1 MPNASRD
8 AIAPIRRSRTDL
20 NRTKVVTVVFCLV
33 VLPALLLFLA
43 MRPAIAASPKPY
55 NELQFAPLPPLK
67 LPPYEQF
74 TLKNGMK
81 VFLMENHELPLVE
94 GTLLVKTG
102 SRNEQGTQTGLAS
115 ITGSVMRSGGTT
127 QHPANVLNE
136 LLEQKAADRKSTRL
150 NSSHQ

>member
-1 MPNASRD
+1 MPNAR
-8 AIAPIRRSRTDL
+8 ANRNHL
-20 NRTKVVTVVFCLV
+20 NRTKVITVVFCLV

-94 GTLLVKTG
+94 GILRYVNLLRHVAARQAQRHSNRPVPG
-102 SRNEQGTQTGLAS
+102 GPRGLS
-115 ITGSVMRSGGTT
+115 
-127 QHPANVLNE
+127 
-136 LLEQKAADRKSTRL
+136 
-150 NSSHQ
+150 